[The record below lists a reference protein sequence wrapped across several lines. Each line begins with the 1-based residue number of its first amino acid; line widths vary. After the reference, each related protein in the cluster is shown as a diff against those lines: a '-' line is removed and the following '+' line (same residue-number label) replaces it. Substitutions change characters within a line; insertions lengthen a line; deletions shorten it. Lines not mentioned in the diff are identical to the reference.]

1 MSGINNNRV
10 NAVMTSD
17 QLANVKTLFAAI
29 QAQLPFLVG
38 LSPAER
44 VNLPK
49 INVSNKAFTED
60 AFNALRNNSTLF
72 PPFMDTNALQNDLSL
87 FAQLDEL
94 SAICRQ
100 LSEKIDDTRIIAGS
114 EAYTTAL
121 SVYRISEAA
130 AIAGMPGSKAIY
142 QQLKARFSYS
152 PATSEAGTPTPEAGA
167 PTEN

>member
-49 INVSNKAFTED
+49 INVSNKALQKMPLMPCATI
-60 AFNALRNNSTLF
+60 LRCFHPLWILMPCRMTLASL
-72 PPFMDTNALQNDLSL
+72 PSWTN
-87 FAQLDEL
+87 
-94 SAICRQ
+94 
-100 LSEKIDDTRIIAGS
+100 
-114 EAYTTAL
+114 
-121 SVYRISEAA
+121 
-130 AIAGMPGSKAIY
+130 
-142 QQLKARFSYS
+142 
-152 PATSEAGTPTPEAGA
+152 
-167 PTEN
+167 